1 METECVKETTRKKTP
16 KATNT
21 CLLEYFIE
29 IQEEISISFCEN
41 VKAFQFPEGLIYIDM
56 INNIRV
62 I

>member
-1 METECVKETTRKKTP
+1 METGNVSKRQLEKKTP

-21 CLLEYFIE
+21 CLLEYFIR
-29 IQEEISISFCEN
+29 IQEINISFCEN

>member
-1 METECVKETTRKKTP
+1 MCQRDNSKKPP

-29 IQEEISISFCEN
+29 IQEEISISFCEI

>member
-1 METECVKETTRKKTP
+1 MGLDIQVD
-16 KATNT
+16 
-21 CLLEYFIE
+21 FIE

>member
-1 METECVKETTRKKTP
+1 METGNVSKRQLEKKN

-21 CLLEYFIE
+21 CLLDYFIE
-29 IQEEISISFCEN
+29 IEEEICIRFCEN
-41 VKAFQFPEGLIYIDM
+41 AKAFQFPEGLICIDM

>member
-1 METECVKETTRKKTP
+1 MCQRDNSKKTP

-29 IQEEISISFCEN
+29 MQEEICISFCEN